1 MAAVDRR
8 IDTAGPPE
16 CAQSRTDNR
25 CIYAAQAE
33 WGQKRVGTALALRV
47 GMAIYTS
54 TPANDVQE
62 VQWLHWLFV
71 REGHMLS
78 CDVDVRGDGL
88 YRVSLFPLWAPE
100 DVVTQSFQRPGEA
113 LQRHAEIASHLR
125 ASGWL
130 VADRGPVLQAS
141 A

>member
-1 MAAVDRR
+1 MGGNA
-8 IDTAGPPE
+8 
-16 CAQSRTDNR
+16 
-25 CIYAAQAE
+25 
-33 WGQKRVGTALALRV
+33 QKRVGTPLALQV

-54 TPANDVQE
+54 TPANEVQE

-88 YRVSLFPLWAPE
+88 YRVSLFPLWAPD
-100 DVVTQSFQRPGEA
+100 DVVTQSFQRPAEA
-113 LQRHAEIASHLR
+113 LTRHAEIASHLR

>member
-1 MAAVDRR
+1 
-8 IDTAGPPE
+8 
-16 CAQSRTDNR
+16 
-25 CIYAAQAE
+25 
-33 WGQKRVGTALALRV
+33 
-47 GMAIYTS
+47 MAIYTA
-54 TPANDVQE
+54 TPTNEVQE

-100 DVVTQSFQRPGEA
+100 DVVIQSFHRPAEA
-113 LQRHAEIASHLR
+113 LQRHAEISAHLR